1 MLLTAPR
8 TGYIFLNY
16 TPPSVAEPK
25 PPESAICKGCS
36 EAGADFWSFRAES
49 RSRKRRLRF
58 ELDLFRQA
66 KKVFPCYKHEV
77 SSMYKEKYDPNKIC
91 IIIIHFF

>member
-36 EAGADFWSFRAES
+36 EAGADFWSVRAEGL
-49 RSRKRRLRF
+49 SRKRRLRF

-66 KKVFPCYKHEV
+66 KKSFLVINMKSV
-77 SSMYKEKYDPNKIC
+77 QC
-91 IIIIHFF
+91 IKKNMIPTRFVL